1 MKMMN
6 TKTLIKK
13 AMELMT
19 TTLPK
24 MKMMTK
30 KLTKMMMMIAMMTMT
45 KTLTKMKM
53 IVLWRRL
60 RLSCFSTP
68 MPPRN
73 HCNNSIMLLV
83 FMVILVNAMMI
94 MVILVNAMMMMVM
107 TMIVVMMRPMMVKMN
122 PNHHFVCA
130 LWGDIRGRK
139 ISINF
144 TLQLNIN
151 CNVHLSNIAS

>member
-1 MKMMN
+1 
-6 TKTLIKK
+6 
-13 AMELMT
+13 
-19 TTLPK
+19 
-24 MKMMTK
+24 
-30 KLTKMMMMIAMMTMT
+30 
-45 KTLTKMKM
+45 
-53 IVLWRRL
+53 
-60 RLSCFSTP
+60 
-68 MPPRN
+68 MP
-73 HCNNSIMLLV
+73 LV

>member
-1 MKMMN
+1 
-6 TKTLIKK
+6 
-13 AMELMT
+13 
-19 TTLPK
+19 
-24 MKMMTK
+24 
-30 KLTKMMMMIAMMTMT
+30 
-45 KTLTKMKM
+45 
-53 IVLWRRL
+53 
-60 RLSCFSTP
+60 
-68 MPPRN
+68 
-73 HCNNSIMLLV
+73 MLLV

-94 MVILVNAMMMMVM
+94 MVILVNAMMMVM

>member
-19 TTLPK
+19 KTLPK
-24 MKMMTK
+24 MKMVTK
-30 KLTKMMMMIAMMTMT
+30 KLTKMMMVIAMMTMT

-68 MPPRN
+68 LPPRN
-73 HCNNSIMLLV
+73 HCNNSIMPLV
-83 FMVILVNAMMI
+83 F

-130 LWGDIRGRK
+130 PWGDIRGRK